1 MDSNYKL
8 IGSNYKLIGS
18 NYKLIGSNYK
28 LIYLINVFLLI
39 FLYV

>member
-1 MDSNYKL
+1 MD
-8 IGSNYKLIGS
+8 SNYKLIGS